1 MPCAAFEDLL
11 SGYDELTSGQ
21 RQSVNAHLA
30 VCADCREHLAALA
43 ALDRELAALYQ
54 GLQPHAGF
62 AAGVLSR
69 TAAIHKPLGQP
80 HPPSAWPEVLDFCG
94 WAAIVAIVA
103 LLAVTAAAQAGIAL
117 AFPPYAGW
125 SAAAAVAVAVLL
137 ALAPKTKSA
146 VNPPAR

>member
-1 MPCAAFEDLL
+1 M
-11 SGYDELTSGQ
+11 
-21 RQSVNAHLA
+21 NAHLA
-30 VCADCREHLAALA
+30 VCADCREHLTSLT

-69 TAAIHKPLGQP
+69 TATINASHKPFGQRRP
-80 HPPSAWPEVLDFCG
+80 LSAWPEVLDFCG

-103 LLAVTAAAQAGIAL
+103 LLAVTAAAQAGVAL

-125 SAAAAVAVAVLL
+125 SAAAVAVAVLL
-137 ALAPKTKSA
+137 ALTPKIRSA